1 MKVKIGPYPDYKWYH
16 NYLFELFGY
25 SPKQTV
31 NVKLDKWDTWSMDH
45 TLAKIV
51 LPMLY
56 QLAKTKHGSPRVD
69 NKDVPAEL
77 RGDDEYLI
85 HERWDWVMSEMIF
98 SFETKLAEEDWQDQ
112 FFSGESDL
120 YNVPVLSSQ
129 GKVIAFEVKHGPND
143 TLKIDYDGLREY
155 QERITNGFRLF
166 GQYYEGLWD

>member
-25 SPKQTV
+25 TPEQTV

-56 QLAKTKHGSPRVD
+56 QLAKTKNGSPHVD
-69 NKDVPAEL
+69 DKDVPAEL
-77 RGDDEYLI
+77 RGDDEHLI

-120 YNVPVLSSQ
+120 FNVPVLSSQ
-129 GKVIAFEVKHGPND
+129 GEVIAFEIKHGPAD

-166 GQYYEGLWD
+166 GRYYEGLWD

>member
-56 QLAKTKHGSPRVD
+56 QLA
-69 NKDVPAEL
+69 
-77 RGDDEYLI
+77 
-85 HERWDWVMSEMIF
+85 
-98 SFETKLAEEDWQDQ
+98 KLAEEDWQDQ